1 MFSVFPRQLSKQP
14 DTKSVN
20 IITNTALGTHR
31 LLQIKL
37 FGKNGGVCGGG
48 VQLDDSSLGFSMV
61 YWLASRLLNSRVP
74 GSIPCGIS
82 GLLDH
87 ISLIKAFV

>member
-14 DTKSVN
+14 DTKSVD

-37 FGKNGGVCGGG
+37 FGNCVGGG
-48 VQLDDSSLGFSMV
+48 G
-61 YWLASRLLNSRVP
+61 
-74 GSIPCGIS
+74 G
-82 GLLDH
+82 
-87 ISLIKAFV
+87 